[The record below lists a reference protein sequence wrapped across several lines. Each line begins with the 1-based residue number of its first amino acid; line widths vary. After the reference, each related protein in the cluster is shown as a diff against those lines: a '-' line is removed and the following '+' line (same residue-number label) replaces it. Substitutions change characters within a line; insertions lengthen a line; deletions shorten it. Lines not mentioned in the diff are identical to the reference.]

1 MLEHR
6 QFVHIN
12 DVLRV
17 FWELKQMSQIYFHF
31 KKMAIQVSSLNDKGE
46 RTPLNYNSFTI
57 KKEKLSV
64 FIRVLPW
71 TKGHLIYINIDK
83 GK

>member
-17 FWELKQMSQIYFHF
+17 FWKLKQMSQIYFLF
-31 KKMAIQVSSLNDKGE
+31 KKMAVQASSWNDK
-46 RTPLNYNSFTI
+46 
-57 KKEKLSV
+57 
-64 FIRVLPW
+64 
-71 TKGHLIYINIDK
+71 
-83 GK
+83 